1 MVKFV
6 EHTKRYT
13 VRGNLIAL
21 KCYVRKEEKSN
32 KSSKLIGKKQVTS
45 IQARS
50 QDDWALVE
58 TCWLSLPPRPPQ
70 SSVQYQKCCSFGN
83 HSQWRDWEVLEK
95 NTISNSPLSPHISI
109 YNWSLSMVTSMC
121 HRGTGIAS
129 SIGISLG
136 CWPSWSLWAL
146 ILIWNLWSPV
156 FGTSTDHTAKFAL
169 VFPLLY
175 HTWNGIRYLMWDLG
189 KGLCFQI
196 LLKLSSR
203 VPYRTT
209 IMERVQFS
217 PYF

>member
-1 MVKFV
+1 M

-32 KSSKLIGKKQVTS
+32 KSSKLIGKKQITS
-45 IQARS
+45 FQAKP

-58 TCWLSLPPRPPQ
+58 TCWPSLPPRPPQ

-95 NTISNSPLSPHISI
+95 NTIANCPLSPRISI
-109 YNWSLSMVTSMC
+109 YNWPLSMVMSIC

-146 ILIWNLWSPV
+146 ILIWNLWSPCV
-156 FGTSTDHTAKFAL
+156 WIQHGSHSQICTRLPSPVSHLEWDPILDVGPRKRFVLAD
-169 VFPLLY
+169 PL
-175 HTWNGIRYLMWDLG
+175 
-189 KGLCFQI
+189 
-196 LLKLSSR
+196 
-203 VPYRTT
+203 
-209 IMERVQFS
+209 EA
-217 PYF
+217 